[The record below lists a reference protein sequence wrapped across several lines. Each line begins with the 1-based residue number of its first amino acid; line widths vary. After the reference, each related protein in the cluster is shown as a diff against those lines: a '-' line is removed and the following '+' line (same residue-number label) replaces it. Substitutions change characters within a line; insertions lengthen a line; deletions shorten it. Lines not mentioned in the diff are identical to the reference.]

1 MKAPQS
7 NETLQ
12 QIAHDLRNVSKRFA
26 DNIIDKKSFSKYLKD
41 IEMKLYLETRY
52 TFQDLVYATRNL

>member
-7 NETLQ
+7 NEALL
-12 QIAHDLRNVSKRFA
+12 QIAYDLRNVSKRYT
-26 DNIIDKKSFSKYLKD
+26 DNIIDKNSFFKYLKD